1 MTKILITGKGS
12 FIGRNFLN
20 CSRCTD
26 VQEVSLLDKKPEN
39 IDFTNVG
46 VVLHLAA
53 IVHQNRNISKSEY
66 FRVNRDLCIEVARQA
81 KKFGVKQFVFLSSVK
96 VYGRYNP
103 EKGTWNESSKCEPE
117 DPYGQSK
124 YEAEQGLRSLE
135 DRNFTVTVIRP
146 PLVYGTGVK
155 ANMLSIIKL
164 VDKFPV
170 LPLKNISN
178 KRSFVAVEN
187 LIHLID
193 TVIEKRTSGIFLP
206 MDEKPLS
213 TTELAIII
221 SKCLNKKTVLFKLPD
236 FVVKSGMKLLPKIFD
251 RLYGSF
257 EIDNTFTKQALK
269 YQPVISTEKAIEKMV
284 NSYRACKKN

>member
-1 MTKILITGKGS
+1 MTKVLITGKES
-12 FIGRNFLN
+12 FIGRNFIN
-20 CSRCTD
+20 CSRYTD
-26 VQEVSLLDKKPEN
+26 VQEVSLLDKKPEDT
-39 IDFTNVG
+39 DFTHID

-66 FRVNRDLCIEVARQA
+66 FRVNRDLCMEVARHA
-81 KKFGVKQFVFLSSVK
+81 KKAGVKQFVFLSSVK
-96 VYGRYNP
+96 VYGKYNP
-103 EKGTWNESSKCEPE
+103 GKGIWNESSKCNPY

-124 YEAEQGLRSLE
+124 YEAELGLRLLE
-135 DRNFTVTVIRP
+135 DKNFIVTVIRP

-164 VDKFPV
+164 VDKFRM
-170 LPLKNISN
+170 LPFKNISN

-213 TTELAIII
+213 TTELVIII
-221 SKCLNKKTVLFKLPD
+221 SKCLNKKTILFKLPV
-236 FVVKSGMKLLPKIFD
+236 FVIKSGKVLLPKIFD

-257 EIDNTFTKQALK
+257 EIDNTLTKKTLN
-269 YQPVISTEKAIEKMV
+269 YHPVISTEKAIDKMV
-284 NSYRACKKN
+284 NSYCDGKKS